1 VVFGTTILGS
11 NPSAPAKSMK
21 ILEILKKIFFPFY
34 KSENIKQ
41 IFKILN
47 EGSDQQKAMFVGG
60 CVRKHL
66 LSQKV
71 DDIDIATTLKPED
84 IIKKF
89 ENSGINVKK
98 TGIEHGTLTLVL
110 NNKNYEITTLRKD
123 ISTDGRHAVVS
134 FSDNWEEDSKR
145 RDFTI
150 NAIYLNYKGQI
161 FDPQLGVKDLKN
173 KKIKFIGNSDERIK
187 EDYLRILRF
196 LRFSIEYSD
205 YNFDKETIRSIQKN
219 LNGILKLSKE
229 RIYNELKKILKLKN
243 FDEIHKNKNFL
254 EIFSLVFPEFKY
266 IDRLKNF
273 SSVRKFMPEILNFNN
288 ILSSLLIDGSN
299 NHEYFSHKYKIS
311 NETRDHLAFC
321 GKNFK
326 EIQSNKIFFK
336 RDLSK
341 NIFIFGK
348 DRIKSLF
355 LLNSITKKNFKLKDF
370 EENFLK
376 IDQTS
381 VPMFPITGEYLLE
394 RGIKSG
400 RKMGQAI
407 SEIKNKWVENNFNL
421 DDKQLAKTIKK
432 FK

>member
-1 VVFGTTILGS
+1 MVFGTTILGS

-47 EGSDQQKAMFVGG
+47 EGCDQQQAMFVGG

-66 LSQKV
+66 LNQKV

-84 IIKKF
+84 IIKRF
-89 ENSGINVKK
+89 ENTQINVKK

-110 NNKNYEITTLRKD
+110 KNKNYEITTLRKD
-123 ISTDGRHAVVS
+123 ISSDGRHAVVS
-134 FSDNWEEDSKR
+134 FSNNWEEDSKR

-161 FDPQLGVKDLKN
+161 FDPQMGVTDLKN
-173 KKIKFIGNSDERIK
+173 KKIKFIGNSDKRIK

-219 LNGILKLSKE
+219 LNGITKLSKE
-229 RIYNELKKILKLKN
+229 RVYNELKKILKLKN
-243 FDEIHKNKNFL
+243 FDEINKNKNFL
-254 EIFSLVFPEFKY
+254 EIFSLVFPELKC
-266 IDRLKNF
+266 IDRAKNF
-273 SSVRKFMPEILNFNN
+273 SFIRKFIPEILNFNN

-299 NHEYFSHKYKIS
+299 NHEYFSHKYNIA

-326 EIQSNKIFFK
+326 EIQSNKNFFK
-336 RDLSK
+336 NDLSK
-341 NIFIFGK
+341 NIFVFGK

-355 LLNSITKKNFKLKDF
+355 LLNSIAKKNFKIKDF
-370 EENFLK
+370 EENIIK
-376 IDQTS
+376 IDQIS
-381 VPMFPITGEYLLE
+381 VPKFPITGDYLLE
-394 RGIKSG
+394 KGIKSG
-400 RKMGQAI
+400 KKMGQAI